1 MEAQET
7 NASKLSLLQ
16 RHREARELLVK
27 IRQETNSDCE
37 RRVRPQSA
45 SCAGAFGK
53 SAEASSSF
61 RPRSAAPS
69 TAHAS
74 EAATAAAVHFRPVPN
89 PSWAPTPS
97 APSAPRKRPLSALP
111 SRVTTSHV
119 GRNRPASACAG
130 ERFVEA
136 AWVKATRDQHG
147 TFLKRNS
154 IALCVTRNEALV
166 GNIPYSSCNHY
177 HHCPCPLLGIQHSQQ
192 LSTNI
197 NHS

>member
-1 MEAQET
+1 METQET

-27 IRQETNSDCE
+27 IRQETNSDGE

-45 SCAGAFGK
+45 SCVASGATGAFGK
-53 SAEASSSF
+53 SGAEASSSF

-69 TAHAS
+69 TAHARS
-74 EAATAAAVHFRPVPN
+74 EAATAAANVHFRPVPN
-89 PSWAPTPS
+89 PTWAPTPS
-97 APSAPRKRPLSALP
+97 APSSAPRKRPLSALP

-136 AWVKATRDQHG
+136 AWVKATRDRHG
-147 TFLKRNS
+147 TFLRDS
-154 IALCVTRNEALV
+154 IALCVTRNESLV
-166 GNIPYSSCNHY
+166 GNIPYSS
-177 HHCPCPLLGIQHSQQ
+177 SA
-192 LSTNI
+192 SI
-197 NHS
+197 NQY